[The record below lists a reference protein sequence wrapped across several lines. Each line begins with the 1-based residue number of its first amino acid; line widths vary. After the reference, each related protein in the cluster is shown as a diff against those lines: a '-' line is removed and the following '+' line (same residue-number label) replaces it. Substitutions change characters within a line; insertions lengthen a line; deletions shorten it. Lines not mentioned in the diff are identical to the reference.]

1 MKGAR
6 GWVVASLL
14 AIVIA
19 TAAYL
24 LQPRQESPEHSTN
37 SDAANGASA
46 ALLFSE
52 AMGHPTSQITGD
64 FTTPASSSVMFVF
77 SPTSPYTGE
86 EAARILGWVRGQ
98 GGILI

>member
-52 AMGHPTSQITGD
+52 AMGHPTDQITGTFD
-64 FTTPASSSVMFVF
+64 APAMGSLMFVF
-77 SPTSPYTGE
+77 TQTSPYTSDD
-86 EAARILGWVRGQ
+86 ADRIRRRVLG
-98 GGILI
+98 GGGTLV

>member
-1 MKGAR
+1 MKRIR
-6 GWVVASLL
+6 GWIIPVAVAAL
-14 AIVIA
+14 IA
-19 TAAYL
+19 AAAYL
-24 LQPRQESPEHSTN
+24 AQPNNGSPEHSTN

-46 ALLFSE
+46 ALLFAQ

-86 EAARILGWVRGQ
+86 EAAR
-98 GGILI
+98 